1 MQLSNL
7 LAAIGEATVTGDPD
21 VTITAIAYDSRQATP
36 GSLYCCLVGVDHDGH
51 DFAPEAV
58 ANGAVALVVERSLA
72 LDVPQVLVPDARLA
86 MALLAA
92 AFEGHPSR
100 QLDVIGI
107 TGTNGKT
114 TTTYFL
120 QNIFEAAGRRTEV
133 LGTLSGARTTPEAPD
148 LQHQL
153 ATWRDEGVSVVAMEV
168 SSHALDLHR
177 VDGTRFRAA
186 VFTNLSRDHLDYHK
200 TVEAYFEAKA
210 RLFDP
215 DLADAAVVNLDSPHG
230 RLLRDVAQIPTTG
243 FSLDDVTDLVVGAA
257 GSRFTWRGQ
266 RVELGI
272 GGAFNVSNALAAAET
287 AVVLGLDPAHIA
299 AGLSEP
305 VVVPGRFEHVD
316 AGQPFTVLVDYA
328 HTPDGL
334 DQVLSAAREILE
346 SAERAAP
353 GGVDRDVIVVFGCG
367 GDRDASK
374 RPAMGEVAARLS
386 DRVVLTADN
395 SRREDTGAIIEAVK
409 EGFDRASSR
418 RARDLVIEPDRRS
431 AIATALQV
439 ASPGDLVVV
448 AGKGHEAMLVIGDTA
463 IPFDDRQVVREELAR
478 LGHGDPT
485 ARRGSTAP
493 DPGRPDPGH
502 APLGQLDFGLDTPDA
517 EDQGG
522 PR

>member
-1 MQLSNL
+1 MELSNL
-7 LAAIGEATVTGDPD
+7 LAVTGEATVTGDPD
-21 VTITAIAYDSRQATP
+21 VTITAVVYDSRRATP
-36 GSLYCCLVGVDHDGH
+36 GSLYCCLVGADHDGH
-51 DFAPEAV
+51 DFAPEAI
-58 ANGAVALVVERSLA
+58 ANGAVALVVDRPLA
-72 LDVPQVLVPDARLA
+72 LDVPQVQVADTRLA
-86 MALLAA
+86 MALIAA

-100 QLDVIGI
+100 HLDVIGI

-120 QNIFEAAGRRTEV
+120 RNIFEAAGRRTEV
-133 LGTLSGARTTPEAPD
+133 LGTLTGARTTPEAPD
-148 LQHQL
+148 LQRQL

-177 VDGTRFRAA
+177 VDGTRFRVA
-186 VFTNLSRDHLDYHK
+186 VFTNLSRDHLDYHG

-215 DLADAAVVNLDSPHG
+215 DLSDAAVVNLDSPHG

-257 GSRFTWRGQ
+257 SSRFTWRGQ
-266 RVELGI
+266 VVELGI
-272 GGAFNVSNALAAAET
+272 GGTFNVSNALAAAET
-287 AVVLGLDPAHIA
+287 ALVLGLDPAQIA
-299 AGLSEP
+299 PGLSEA

-334 DQVLSAAREILE
+334 DQVLTAAREILQ
-346 SAERAAP
+346 SAERTVP
-353 GGVDRDVIVVFGCG
+353 PDGSGSGVARDVIVVFGCG

-431 AIATALQV
+431 AIATALV
-439 ASPGDLVVV
+439 LASPGDIVVV
-448 AGKGHEAMLVIGDTA
+448 AGKGHESTLIIGDTV

-478 LGHGDPT
+478 LGQAH
-485 ARRGSTAP
+485 
-493 DPGRPDPGH
+493 
-502 APLGQLDFGLDTPDA
+502 LGQLELGLDTPGTDEPGA
-517 EDQGG
+517 
-522 PR
+522 PA